1 MMSTLFINQ
10 RDTPFE
16 GDIRSL
22 IDCLKLALR
31 YKNVERHIINTYAWT
46 GLIKIL
52 KYADTKTAQSLLHEM
67 SEYEAYFDQADFEG
81 ERSHAFKQMLRDALL
96 ELLSLLD
103 KLENKPTCSD

>member
-1 MMSTLFINQ
+1 MMSTLYINQ
-10 RDTPFE
+10 RDTPYK

-52 KYADTKTAQSLLHEM
+52 KYADTQAAQSLLHDM
-67 SEYEAYFDQADFEG
+67 SEYEAYFDQAEFET
-81 ERSHAFKQMLRDALL
+81 ERSQAFKQTLRDALL
-96 ELLSLLD
+96 ELLTLLD
-103 KLENKPTCSD
+103 KLENGPTCPD